1 MENIQKFRK
10 KGKKLGEYMMTKL
23 RLLRDQKKYRSRG
36 VTLKYMLDRVDSRD
50 LIIVFSSC
58 TRKGIRAR
66 YNYVRTLKEVPC
78 NKLFLLDDFAS
89 DHRGSF
95 YLGSNMKFEEAVV
108 VRELI
113 DRVREP
119 DRSKTPDLLRFQQGR
134 LHGTE
139 FRTGLSRK
147 LYGGGWPPVFS
158 GTKPAGHR
166 EY

>member
-36 VTLKYMLDRVDSRD
+36 VTLKYMLDRGDSRD

-78 NKLFLLDDFAS
+78 NKLFLAQNHTTETS
-89 DHRGSF
+89 CC
-95 YLGSNMKFEEAVV
+95 
-108 VRELI
+108 RELPLTSGQNCI
-113 DRVREP
+113 WPGSRFWC
-119 DRSKTPDLLRFQQGR
+119 RS
-134 LHGTE
+134 
-139 FRTGLSRK
+139 
-147 LYGGGWPPVFS
+147 
-158 GTKPAGHR
+158 
-166 EY
+166 

>member
-1 MENIQKFRK
+1 
-10 KGKKLGEYMMTKL
+10 
-23 RLLRDQKKYRSRG
+23 
-36 VTLKYMLDRVDSRD
+36 MLDRVDSRD

-113 DRVREP
+113 DRVREHTGQDVLIFP
-119 DRSKTPDLLRFQQGR
+119 VSHFSVQVQTAGVCASVLSPSSKSAKRSASST
-134 LHGTE
+134 
-139 FRTGLSRK
+139 
-147 LYGGGWPPVFS
+147 
-158 GTKPAGHR
+158 
-166 EY
+166 

>member
-78 NKLFLLDDFAS
+78 NKLFMLDDFAS

-113 DRVREP
+113 DRVREQTGAK
-119 DRSKTPDLLRFQQGR
+119 RLRFQQGR

>member
-10 KGKKLGEYMMTKL
+10 KGKTG
-23 RLLRDQKKYRSRG
+23 
-36 VTLKYMLDRVDSRD
+36 RVYDDEAAPFAGSEKISLPGSD
-50 LIIVFSSC
+50 IKIYAGPGGFPGSIIVFSSC

-108 VRELI
+108 VKGT
-113 DRVREP
+113 DRP
-119 DRSKTPDLLRFQQGR
+119 GTGADRSKTPDLLRFQQGR

-147 LYGGGWPPVFS
+147 LYGGGWSPVFS

>member
-108 VRELI
+108 VR
-113 DRVREP
+113 DRP
-119 DRSKTPDLLRFQQGR
+119 GTGADRSKTPDLLRFQQGR

-147 LYGGGWPPVFS
+147 LYGGGWSPVFS

>member
-113 DRVREP
+113 DR
-119 DRSKTPDLLRFQQGR
+119 SKTPDLLRFQQGR

-147 LYGGGWPPVFS
+147 LYGGGWSPVFS